1 MRPSTGRGWAGMT
14 VPGAQHR
21 QHAVEMATNM
31 VRVILAVVA
40 VAIVVILLFVSGWA
54 DDKARPGSTGR
65 GRVAPATNDD
75 R

>member
-1 MRPSTGRGWAGMT
+1 MRASAGRGRAGIGNI
-14 VPGAQHR
+14 PC
-21 QHAVEMATNM
+21 EMATNM

-65 GRVAPATNDD
+65 GRVAPATTDD